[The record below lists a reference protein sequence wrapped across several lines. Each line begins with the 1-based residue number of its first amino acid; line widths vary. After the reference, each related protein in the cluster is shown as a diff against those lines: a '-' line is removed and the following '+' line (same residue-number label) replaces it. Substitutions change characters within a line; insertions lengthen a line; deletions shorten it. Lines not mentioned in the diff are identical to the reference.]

1 MIRPRQYGII
11 CWLLLA
17 LLLITSIPPRQLQ
30 AQTAQ
35 RCFSETGFCIEGR
48 IREFWEQNGGLP
60 VFGYPLS
67 PQQAETIEGKT
78 LQTQWFE
85 RNRLELHP
93 EHAAPYDVLLG
104 RLSET
109 ILEQQGRNW
118 KTFKQTSPKE
128 GCRYFE
134 ETGHNVCGDIFAT
147 WQASGL
153 QLDGHSSVSE
163 EESLALFGL
172 PLSEAQTETLDD
184 GQEYTVQW
192 FERAR
197 FELHPEHKPPYHV
210 LLGLLGVTIHNSVS
224 GESEP
229 VTDKPVTNEPVGTGA
244 AIDTTQFAF
253 DLLQAVLQED
263 DNTNVFV
270 SPTSIAF
277 ALAMT
282 YNGAD
287 GATMQAMANVL
298 GVQDMSLDDIN
309 QGFAA
314 LMQAIQTADPE
325 VKLTI
330 ANSLWARQSFDFE
343 DDFLQRTRTFYSA
356 KVSSLD
362 FADSAAT
369 NTINTWVSD
378 TTNGK
383 IKQIVGQLDP
393 LTVMVLINAIYFKGS
408 WTTPFD
414 EKITSD
420 RPFTLANGTEKDVPM
435 MEQSGEIYPY
445 YEDENIQAVSLP
457 YGDGRI
463 SMYIF
468 LPSKDSSLRAFQ
480 RRLNPKQW
488 KEWMQSFSEEEG
500 KIVLPRFKLEYEKE
514 LNDVLAALGM
524 DIAFDCNQADFSRMY
539 SEDSLCISKV
549 KHKSFVEVNEEGTEA
564 AAATSVEMTLSAMP
578 MQGFEMF
585 VDRPF
590 FFAIR
595 DNETGEVLFMGSIVE
610 P

>member
-1 MIRPRQYGII
+1 MTRHYGPI

-17 LLLITSIPPRQLQ
+17 LLLMTSIPPRQLQ
-30 AQTAQ
+30 AQTTR

-60 VFGYPLS
+60 VFGYPISL
-67 PQQAETIEGKT
+67 QQAETIEGKP

-93 EHAAPYDVLLG
+93 ENDPPYDVLLG
-104 RLSET
+104 RLSEAM
-109 ILEQQGRNW
+109 LEEQGRDW
-118 KTFKQTSPKE
+118 KSFEQTSPKQD
-128 GCRYFE
+128 CRYFE
-134 ETGHNVCGDIFAT
+134 ETGHNVCNDILAT

-197 FELHPEHKPPYHV
+197 FELHTENEPPYHV
-210 LLGLLGVTIHNSVS
+210 LLGLLGVTMHDRATS
-224 GESEP
+224 GGSTPVTQEP
-229 VTDKPVTNEPVGTGA
+229 VATGE
-244 AIDTTQFAF
+244 AIDTTPFAF
-253 DLLQAVLQED
+253 DLLQAVLKED
-263 DNTNVFV
+263 SNANVFI

-287 GATMQAMANVL
+287 GATMQAMADVL
-298 GVQDMSLDDIN
+298 DVQNMSLDDVN
-309 QGFAA
+309 QGYAA
-314 LMQAIQTADPE
+314 LMQAIQAADPE

-330 ANSLWARQSFDFE
+330 ANSLWARQGFDFE
-343 DDFLQRTRTFYSA
+343 HDFLQRNRTFYSA
-356 KVSSLD
+356 EVSSLD
-362 FADSAAT
+362 FADPAAT
-369 NTINTWVSD
+369 DTINAWVSD
-378 TTNGK
+378 NTNGK
-383 IKQIVGQLDP
+383 IEQIVGQLDP

-408 WTTPFD
+408 WTTSFD
-414 EKITSD
+414 EEMTSD
-420 RPFTLANGTEKDVPM
+420 RPFTLADGTEKDVPM
-435 MEQSGEIYPY
+435 MEQSGETYPY
-445 YEDENIQAVSLP
+445 YEDEDVQAVSLP

-468 LPSKDSSLRAFQ
+468 LPSEDSSLRAFQ
-480 RRLNPKQW
+480 RRLNAKQW
-488 KEWMQSFSEEEG
+488 EEWMQNFSDEEG
-500 KIVLPRFKLEYEKE
+500 DIVLPRFKLEYEKE

-524 DIAFDCNQADFSRMY
+524 DVAFDCNQADFSRMY
-539 SEDSLCISKV
+539 SKEPLCISKV

-578 MQGFEMF
+578 MQGFSMI

-595 DNETGEVLFMGSIVE
+595 DNETGAVLFMGSVVE